1 MTVTSAAEATTTTT
15 GAMIGS
21 GGMGVTQNLYVG
33 GNMNVLTGDV
43 TAANLGTTRDD
54 LCLIV
59 CSPAGARSRSLT
71 ALCTHVG
78 SGATGQATT
87 TTTGALITNG
97 GMGVVKNAYIG
108 GILATQS
115 TTTSASVST
124 GALLSA
130 GGLDVGGAVYI
141 GGATVITQTTQS
153 TSGSSGALRT
163 NGGLAVSKNMYIGG
177 ALSASNLGSCRSMS
191 VSCICWRAS

>member
-1 MTVTSAAEATTTTT
+1 
-15 GAMIGS
+15 
-21 GGMGVTQNLYVG
+21 MGVTQNLYVG

-108 GILATQS
+108 GILATQRTTVGLGIDGRVAQCWWAGCGWCCVHWRCHCDHPDDPVDFRELRCAPDKRRPGRVEKHVHRRS
-115 TTTSASVST
+115 T
-124 GALLSA
+124 
-130 GGLDVGGAVYI
+130 
-141 GGATVITQTTQS
+141 
-153 TSGSSGALRT
+153 
-163 NGGLAVSKNMYIGG
+163 VSKQPMF
-177 ALSASNLGSCRSMS
+177 
-191 VSCICWRAS
+191 VHVPFDVCICWRAS